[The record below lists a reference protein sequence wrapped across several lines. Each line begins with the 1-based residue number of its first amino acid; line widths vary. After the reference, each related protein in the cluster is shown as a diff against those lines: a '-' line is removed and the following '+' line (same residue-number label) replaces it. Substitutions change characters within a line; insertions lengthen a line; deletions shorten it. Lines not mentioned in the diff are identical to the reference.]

1 MRRCLVCAVFALSH
15 RPPDLR
21 SIFDEFDDELD
32 VTDIC
37 VLYENDVNVNFC
49 RVTCSRRMMLKV
61 NGKREPIVRTVSPR
75 R

>member
-1 MRRCLVCAVFALSH
+1 MRGVRSLTPAT
-15 RPPDLR
+15 RLR

-32 VTDIC
+32 VADIC